1 MDNLAQ
7 KTLHFLFIP
16 EASLAVIFLLVFIVM
31 SALGIML
38 YLRCKRT
45 LIEIS
50 LNAEEDFTSQR
61 NKMSSAAYLQKKILR
76 LSADEGRLEGLP
88 NNFVSIGIMA
98 TFIGLGVAIQ
108 GAADLLSA
116 ETPDLTQMTDV
127 LAVIAFKFQT
137 SIWGVAFSL
146 IFQFLIVNRYLSEK
160 QDILDDVTK
169 RLYEIEGLNS
179 RLLLEQQNE
188 LLAKNFEL
196 LIKNGSDY
204 SDKRTLEAENL
215 LQGVTAVNDRLD
227 EYVGATM
234 EFIRTV
240 KTFTE
245 VAEHFDRTT
254 QKLESLV
261 QESGEHYRNAQD
273 NLTQLHEQMIEEIQR
288 NSEQTIT
295 QTERNVEAMRKVF
308 KVSAHDFAER
318 TQLALKDSVDDTYR
332 KYQSAAQAMADKYNV
347 SARELAE
354 QYRQIAQ
361 TMATSLSD
369 LASDMAIKHEESLN
383 AMAQQY
389 LAEVKPIREGID
401 GVKPCLDSLDEYIRR
416 LLVALADGEKN
427 STEAARQTQLAT
439 QNLSNTAENI
449 ASAIEKNNR
458 AFNEQI
464 LAQSKNLE
472 KLLATLE
479 SLSTNLAEQHKA
491 QAEANFTMNQ
501 KINTSLEHT
510 AETINANLES
520 LAKNQQ
526 AAIKSQSQE
535 LQNNSAA
542 LLKSLQENQ
551 QAAIKSQSQELQNN
565 SAALLKSL
573 QENQQAAIKSQSQE
587 LQNNSAALLKS
598 LQENQQA
605 AIKSQSQEFQN
616 NFAALLKSLQE
627 NQQAAL
633 KNFIEELIA
642 QAQPKD
648 TTIEGNMLWAGGEP
662 RAVD

>member
-1 MDNLAQ
+1 MNNLAQ
-7 KTLHFLFIP
+7 KTLHFLFVP

-31 SALGIML
+31 FALGIVL

-50 LNAEEDFTSQR
+50 ENAEEDFTSHK
-61 NKMSSAAYLQKKILR
+61 NKMSPTAYLQKKILK

-160 QDILDDVTK
+160 QNILDDVTK
-169 RLYEIEGLNS
+169 RLYEIEGSNS

-188 LLAKNFEL
+188 LLTKNFEL
-196 LIKNGSDY
+196 LLKNGSDY
-204 SDKRTLEAENL
+204 NDKRTKEAENL
-215 LQGVTAVNDRLD
+215 LQVATAVNEHLG
-227 EYVGATM
+227 EYIGATM
-234 EFIRTV
+234 EFISTV

-245 VAEHFDRTT
+245 VAQHFDQTT
-254 QKLESLV
+254 KTLESLV

-347 SARELAE
+347 SAHELAE
-354 QYRQIAQ
+354 QYRQTAQ
-361 TMATSLSD
+361 TMAKSLSD
-369 LASDMAIKHEESLN
+369 LALDMATKHEEARK

-427 STEAARQTQLAT
+427 STEAARRTQLAT
-439 QNLSNTAENI
+439 QKLSNTAEDI
-449 ASAIEKNNR
+449 AVAIANNNR
-458 AFNEQI
+458 TFNEQI
-464 LAQSKNLE
+464 LAQAKNLE

-479 SLSTNLAEQHKA
+479 TLSTNLAEQNKA
-491 QAEANFTMNQ
+491 QAEANFTMSR

-510 AETINANLES
+510 GETINTGLKL
-520 LAKNQQ
+520 LAENQQ
-526 AAIKSQSQE
+526 SNINAQNQE
-535 LQNNSAA
+535 LQKNFSA

-551 QAAIKSQSQELQNN
+551 QSTINAQNQELQKNF
-565 SAALLKSL
+565 SALLKSL
-573 QENQQAAIKSQSQE
+573 QENQQSTINTQSQE
-587 LQNNSAALLKS
+587 LQKNFSALLKS
-598 LQENQQA
+598 LQENQQSTINA
-605 AIKSQSQEFQN
+605 QNQELQK
-616 NFAALLKSLQE
+616 NFTALLKSLQE
-627 NQQAAL
+627 NYQAAL
-633 KNFIEELIA
+633 KNFIEELLA

-648 TTIEGNMLWAGGEP
+648 NTIKGRMLWAGGES

>member
-1 MDNLAQ
+1 MDDLAQ
-7 KTLHFLFIP
+7 KTLHFLFVP

-31 SALGIML
+31 FALGIML

-45 LIEIS
+45 LIEINE
-50 LNAEEDFTSQR
+50 NAEEDFASHR
-61 NKMSSAAYLQKKILR
+61 DKMSPTAYLQKKIMR

-146 IFQFLIVNRYLSEK
+146 IFQFLIVNRYFSEK

-196 LIKNGSDY
+196 LLKNGSDY
-204 SDKRTLEAENL
+204 NDRRTKEAETF
-215 LQGVTAVNDRLD
+215 LQMATAANEHLG

-245 VAEHFDRTT
+245 VAEHFDQTT
-254 QKLESLV
+254 KTLESLV
-261 QESGEHYRNAQD
+261 QESGEHYRKAQD
-273 NLTQLHEQMIEEIQR
+273 NLTQLHEKMIAEIQR
-288 NSEQTIT
+288 SSEQTIT

-354 QYRQIAQ
+354 QYRQTAQ

-369 LASDMAIKHEESLN
+369 LASDMATKHEEARK

-439 QNLSNTAENI
+439 QNLSTTAENI
-449 ASAIEKNNR
+449 ASAIDKNNR

-479 SLSTNLAEQHKA
+479 TLGTNLAEQQKA
-491 QAEANFTMNQ
+491 QAEANFTMSQ
-501 KINTSLEHT
+501 KISTSLEQT
-510 AETINANLES
+510 GDTINTGLEL
-520 LAKNQQ
+520 LAENQQ
-526 AAIKSQSQE
+526 SATNAQSQE
-535 LQNNSAA
+535 LQKNFAA
-542 LLKSLQENQ
+542 LLESLQENQ
-551 QAAIKSQSQELQNN
+551 QTAINAQSQELQ
-565 SAALLKSL
+565 K
-573 QENQQAAIKSQSQE
+573 
-587 LQNNSAALLKS
+587 
-598 LQENQQA
+598 
-605 AIKSQSQEFQN
+605 

-627 NQQAAL
+627 NQQTATNAQSQELQKNFAALLESLQENQQSAL
-633 KNFIEELIA
+633 KNFVEELIA
-642 QAQPKD
+642 QAQPEA
-648 TTIEGNMLWAGGEP
+648 TTTKEKMAWAGGE
-662 RAVD
+662 RRGVD

>member
-1 MDNLAQ
+1 MDDLAQ
-7 KTLHFLFIP
+7 KTLHFLFVP

-31 SALGIML
+31 FAVGIML

-45 LIEIS
+45 LTEI
-50 LNAEEDFTSQR
+50 NETAEEDFTSHR
-61 NKMSSAAYLQKKILR
+61 NKMSPAAYLQKKILR

-169 RLYEIEGLNS
+169 RLYDIEGLNS

-196 LIKNGSDY
+196 LLKNGSDY
-204 SDKRTLEAENL
+204 NDKRTKEAETL
-215 LQGVTAVNDRLD
+215 LQVATAVNEHLG
-227 EYVGATM
+227 EYIGATM
-234 EFIRTV
+234 EFIHTV

-245 VAEHFDRTT
+245 VAEHFDQTT
-254 QKLESLV
+254 KTLESLV

-288 NSEQTIT
+288 SSERTVT

-318 TQLALKDSVDDTYR
+318 TQLALKESVDDTYR

-354 QYRQIAQ
+354 QYRQTAQ

-369 LASDMAIKHEESLN
+369 LASDMATKHEE
-383 AMAQQY
+383 ARKTMAQQY

-449 ASAIEKNNR
+449 AATIDKNNR
-458 AFNEQI
+458 AFNEQV

-479 SLSTNLAEQHKA
+479 TLSTNLTEQHKA
-491 QAEANFTMNQ
+491 QAEVNFTMSR

-510 AETINANLES
+510 GKTITTGLELLAENH
-520 LAKNQQ
+520 K

-535 LQNNSAA
+535 LQKNFAA

-551 QAAIKSQSQELQNN
+551 QATVNTQSQELQ
-565 SAALLKSL
+565 K
-573 QENQQAAIKSQSQE
+573 I
-587 LQNNSAALLKS
+587 
-598 LQENQQA
+598 
-605 AIKSQSQEFQN
+605 
-616 NFAALLKSLQE
+616 FADLLKSLQE

-633 KNFIEELIA
+633 KNFIEELIT

-648 TTIEGNMLWAGGEP
+648 TTIKGNMLWAGGES